1 MLSVTF
7 FAGDQ
12 SDTRPIHRHELEWHE
27 LRPLLEAAT
36 VRGPKRSGGYLIGSR
51 TADGARRANATCGPA
66 TVLIVDYDDFQGEPD
81 WSAWPGEVL
90 AHSSG
95 SHRICCDD
103 NPTGAQRWRVY
114 VRLAEP
120 IPPEDYARVRDALP
134 LPPGAHVRALSQP
147 AFLPTFE
154 ADPPEWVEVP
164 GAPLAWRSLP
174 LPPSDGTSRLDP
186 EHLTETIAYA
196 DPEVRARLEQLLLV
210 SKRPTR
216 DGDQLLWAAA
226 CDLRTRYHAS
236 EESTVAVLRAWH
248 DATFPEIDWPEHRV
262 HRAAERAGWQ
272 VPAPV
277 APVAPRTEPSGEA
290 PTPPVR
296 ITTVSAAT
304 LATPLGP
311 VPWLVEGLGLAPGR
325 PTVLT
330 GRAGTG
336 KTFAI
341 QDLALAI
348 ASGQPVFN
356 DHRFL
361 PSHSGP
367 VLHIDVDQGRYA
379 TARRYQQLARGR
391 GLDLAELPI
400 SAAFFDGYLAK
411 GGQVNPDYQLR
422 LANTC
427 EGHALCVIDSLRGI
441 APGMDENSSEFGAVL
456 QALAEITDTTGC
468 TFVVLHHDGKGGVD
482 GQSSAGRGT
491 SAIQDRAGGMWQITR
506 EAESDQVSWT
516 CAKVSELGLVRP
528 APFCTRLDQGDD
540 LESCRLEVAPPPAEV
555 SDEVTLDER
564 LAIAAV
570 IRRPEFV
577 DQGCSRTGLE
587 GLKTGVPN
595 HRLRRVLAVM
605 VDRRELVIVGSGP
618 KQRYRIDHDWVNGHL
633 GTDSQ

>member
-1 MLSVTF
+1 MLSLTL
-7 FAGDQ
+7 FAGDRT
-12 SDTRPIHRHELEWHE
+12 DTNPAGRVTIGWDDLPGF
-27 LRPLLEAAT
+27 LEAAT
-36 VRGPKRSGGYLIGSR
+36 TRGPKSSGGYLLGSHVR
-51 TADGARRANATCGPA
+51 EGARRANATCGPA
-66 TVLIVDYDDFQGEPD
+66 TVLIVDYDDFEGEPD
-81 WSAWPGEVL
+81 WTNWPGEIL

-95 SHRICCDD
+95 SHLTVCDD

-120 IPPEDYARVRDALP
+120 IPPEDYARVRDALT
-134 LPPGAHVRALSQP
+134 LPSGAHVRALSQP
-147 AFLPTFE
+147 AFLPTYL
-154 ADPPEWVEVP
+154 DQPPEWVRAA
-164 GAPLAWRSLP
+164 GAPLAWRLLP
-174 LPPSDGTSRLDP
+174 LPPPSDGTSRLDP
-186 EHLTETIAYA
+186 EHLTAEITYS

-210 SKRPTR
+210 GKRPTK

-236 EESTVAVLRAWH
+236 EASTVAVLQAWH
-248 DATFPEIDWPEHRV
+248 VAVFPDINWPDHRV

-277 APVAPRTEPSGEA
+277 VPAAAPPEPVAEAA
-290 PTPPVR
+290 PTPPPR
-296 ITTVSAAT
+296 IATVSAAA
-304 LATPLGP
+304 LSEPLGP
-311 VPWLVEGLGLAPGR
+311 VPWLIEGLGIAPGR

-341 QDLALAI
+341 QDLALAV
-348 ASGQPVFN
+348 ASGQPAFN

-391 GLDLAELPI
+391 GLDLAKLPI
-400 SAAFFDGYLAK
+400 SAAFFTGYLARN
-411 GGQVNPDYQLR
+411 GGVDPVAQR
-422 LANTC
+422 CLANTC
-427 EGHALCVIDSLRGI
+427 EGHALCVVDSLRGI

-456 QALAEITDTTGC
+456 QALAEITDSTGC
-468 TFVVLHHDGKGGVD
+468 TFVVLHHDGKGGTD

-528 APFCTRLDQGDD
+528 APFCSRLDQGEGQ
-540 LESCRLEVAPPPAEV
+540 ESCRIVVAPPPAEV
-555 SDEVTLDER
+555 SDEVTRDER
-564 LAIAAV
+564 LAITAV
-570 IRRPEFV
+570 LTRPEYV
-577 DQGCSRTGLE
+577 DLGCSRTGLE
-587 GLKTGVPN
+587 GVKTGVAN

-605 VDRRELVIVGSGP
+605 VDRREVVIVGTGP
-618 KQRYRIDHDWVNGHL
+618 KQRYRIERDWTADH
-633 GTDSQ
+633 

>member
-12 SDTRPIHRHELEWHE
+12 SDTRPLLRHELEWHE

-36 VRGPKRSGGYLIGSR
+36 VHGPKRSGGYLIGSR

-66 TVLIVDYDDFQGEPD
+66 TVLIVDYDDFEGEPD
-81 WSAWPGEVL
+81 WSGWPGEIL

-95 SHRICCDD
+95 SHRLCCDD

-120 IPPEDYARVRDALP
+120 IPPEDYARVRDAIR

-147 AFLPTFE
+147 AFLPTYL
-154 ADPPEWVEVP
+154 DQPPEWVEVP
-164 GAPLAWRSLP
+164 GAPLRWRSLP
-174 LPPSDGTSRLDP
+174 LPPPAAPCLDP
-186 EHLTETIAYA
+186 EHLTAEISYS

-210 SKRPTR
+210 GKRPTR

-236 EESTVAVLRAWH
+236 EASTVAVLQAWH
-248 DATFPEIDWPEHRV
+248 AATFPTIDWPDHRV

-272 VPAPV
+272 VPAPAPAV
-277 APVAPRTEPSGEA
+277 PPETVAETAPVPPPRIA
-290 PTPPVR
+290 
-296 ITTVSAAT
+296 TVSAAA
-304 LATPLGP
+304 LSEPLGP
-311 VPWLVEGLGLAPGR
+311 VPWLVEGLGIAPGR

-341 QDLALAI
+341 QDLALAV
-348 ASGQPVFN
+348 ASGQPAFN

-361 PSHSGP
+361 PSRSGP

-391 GLDLAELPI
+391 GLDLAKLPI
-400 SAAFFDGYLAK
+400 SAAFFTGYLARN
-411 GGQVNPDYQLR
+411 GGVDPVAQR
-422 LANTC
+422 CLANTC
-427 EGHALCVIDSLRGI
+427 EGHALCVVDSLRGI

-456 QALAEITDTTGC
+456 QSLAEITDSTGC
-468 TFVVLHHDGKGGVD
+468 TFVVLHHDGKGGAD

-506 EAESDQVSWT
+506 EVESDQVSWT

-528 APFCTRLDQGDD
+528 APFCSRLDQGEGQ
-540 LESCRLEVAPPPAEV
+540 ESCRIVVAPPPAEV

-564 LAIAAV
+564 TAV
-570 IRRPEFV
+570 TTVLTHPKYV
-577 DQGCSRTGLE
+577 DLGCSRHALE
-587 GLKTGVPN
+587 GMGTGIPQK
-595 HRLRRVLAVM
+595 RLRTVLEVM
-605 VDRRELVIVGSGP
+605 VARQEVVVTGAGSSV
-618 KQRYRIDHDWVNGHL
+618 RYRVVQDWAGKH
-633 GTDSQ
+633 